1 MVYVD
6 VRIESPT
13 QTAHLSRRCS
23 TFGRRWP
30 CERTSRSTYA
40 RISFTSELTGSR
52 HADDEVDGIPAC
64 HHANQRL
71 GAKSKNARRRCGSS
85 LPFLRCCQPGEQ
97 IISASGPSASALC
110 CCPN

>member
-23 TFGRRWP
+23 TVGRRWP

-40 RISFTSELTGSR
+40 RMSFTSELTVLATLTMRWMESR
-52 HADDEVDGIPAC
+52 RAIMRTNVPS
-64 HHANQRL
+64 R

-85 LPFLRCCQPGEQ
+85 LPLP
-97 IISASGPSASALC
+97 
-110 CCPN
+110 

>member
-1 MVYVD
+1 MVYVG

-23 TFGRRWP
+23 TVGRRWL
-30 CERTSRSTYA
+30 CDRTSRSTYA

-64 HHANQRL
+64 HHANQRPL
-71 GAKSKNARRRCGSS
+71 SRCK
-85 LPFLRCCQPGEQ
+85 EQ
-97 IISASGPSASALC
+97 ERSPPMRLLAPIP
-110 CCPN
+110 